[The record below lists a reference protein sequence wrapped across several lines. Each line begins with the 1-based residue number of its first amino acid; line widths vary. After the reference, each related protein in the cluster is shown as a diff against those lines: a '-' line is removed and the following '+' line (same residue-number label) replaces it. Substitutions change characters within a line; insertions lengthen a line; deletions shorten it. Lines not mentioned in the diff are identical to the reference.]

1 MSNLNNAET
10 IANILSA
17 QHATLVR
24 WQANLQ
30 RDAQVLTTEII
41 QRFRRKTQ
49 QAVTEFMWGEQS
61 FIDAIALQASGLLGE
76 VYGEILEAHFAR
88 SFQPIEA
95 ELTPHLGNAAPDIA
109 RTQIDVVR
117 CSMVFMGD
125 VVPFQRAIKSIEPG
139 ILASLLAP
147 SMENDDWDAYS
158 QVEGQKAVQA
168 LCVAVEKMEQEL
180 TASIAKS
187 LADALDEYQHQLDK
201 ISYTRPIANTEK
213 EALVV
218 Q

>member
-117 CSMVFMGD
+117 CSMAFMGD
-125 VVPFQRAIKSIEPG
+125 VVPFHRAIKSIEPG
-139 ILASLLAP
+139 VLASLLAP
-147 SMENDDWDAYS
+147 SMESDDWDAYS

-168 LCVAVEKMEQEL
+168 LCAAVENMEQEL